1 MRGDR
6 AMNALRREDGMTL
19 AEVLIAVTIS
29 FVVLSATMGLLSS
42 TLRLSGGVMSKTD
55 AMQRGRLAMD
65 RVTQELRSQVC
76 LNLTTP
82 AIVTGATADSV
93 TFYSDFGPGDLTK
106 PPDKRTISF
115 DPATGNITESIVKG
129 TVNPDGTFNYGGAPA
144 KSVIFENGARQVKKV
159 NGVDQPVP
167 FLKYFAYEEKGNP
180 PVLRTSLELPPP
192 LNDPAKAARV
202 ARIEVAFTALP
213 TGAKDVMNATDVEDQ
228 VTVRHA
234 DPNLTV
240 PDPMCV

>member
-1 MRGDR
+1 MSKLR
-6 AMNALRREDGMTL
+6 AEDGMTL
-19 AEVLIAVTIS
+19 AEVLVAVTIS

-65 RVTQELRSQVC
+65 RLTQELRAQVC

-82 AIVTGATADSV
+82 AIVPGATADSV
-93 TFYSDFGPGDLTK
+93 TFYSDFGPGDMTK

-115 DPATGNITESIVKG
+115 DPATGNITEAVVKG
-129 TVNPDGTFNYGGAPA
+129 TVNPDGSFGYGATPS
-144 KSVIFENGARQVKKV
+144 KSVIFENAARQVRKV
-159 NGVDQPVP
+159 GPVNQDVP
-167 FLKYFAYEEKGNP
+167 FLKYFAYEETGTP
-180 PVLRTSLELPPP
+180 PVLRTSQELLPP
-192 LNDPAKAARV
+192 LTDPAKAARV
-202 ARIEVAFTALP
+202 ARIEVAYAARP
-213 TGAKDVMNATDVEDQ
+213 TGAKDGSNATDVEDQ
-228 VTVRHA
+228 VSVRHA

>member
-1 MRGDR
+1 MSKLR
-6 AMNALRREDGMTL
+6 AEDGMTL
-19 AEVLIAVTIS
+19 MEMLVAVTIS
-29 FVVLSATMGLLSS
+29 FVVLAATMGLLSS
-42 TLRLSGGVMSKTD
+42 TLRLTGGLMSKTD

-82 AIVTGATADSV
+82 AIIPGATADSV

-115 DPATGNITESIVKG
+115 DSATGNITESIVRG
-129 TVNPDGTFNYGGAPA
+129 TVNPDGSFNYGGTPV
-144 KSVIFENGARQVKKV
+144 KSVIFENASRQTKKV
-159 NGVDQPVP
+159 GGIDQPVP
-167 FLKYFAYEEKGNP
+167 FLKYFAYEETGTP
-180 PVLRTSLELPPP
+180 PVLRTSQELVPP
-192 LNDPAKAARV
+192 LTDPAKAARV
-202 ARIEVAFTALP
+202 ARIEVAFNARP
-213 TGAKDVMNATDVEDQ
+213 TGAKDSANATDVEDQ